1 LALALGDAALL
12 DAASL
17 GAGSSVDAAL
27 PVVRLAA
34 STAALAAD
42 FTVPH
47 GAAFT
52 VAAVGPTVAVVGPT
66 VAADTGN
73 RGSIRDSVI
82 R

>member
-1 LALALGDAALL
+1 MVIFVPKRCVWFGQGLHIYLL
-12 DAASL
+12 F
-17 GAGSSVDAAL
+17 
-27 PVVRLAA
+27 
-34 STAALAAD
+34 AALAAD